1 MNERKKKKMKNKEKQ
16 CFIYPLDGGV
26 AEAIR
31 HVLKGDK
38 VIVKEKKILQVDLFN
53 FEEDEA
59 RAFHEWA
66 NSTAESE
73 VTFSNF
79 EFPV

>member
-1 MNERKKKKMKNKEKQ
+1 MRGKEREKMKNKEKQ
-16 CFIYPLDGGV
+16 CFVHPLDGSV

-31 HVLKGDK
+31 HVLKGDR
-38 VIVKEKKILQVDLFN
+38 VIIFDEEILQVDLFN

-66 NSTAESE
+66 SSTSKSE
-73 VTFSNF
+73 VLFNNF

>member
-1 MNERKKKKMKNKEKQ
+1 MKNEGKR
-16 CFIYPLDGGV
+16 CFVHPLDGSL

-38 VIVKEKKILQVDLFN
+38 VIVFDEKILQVDLFN

-66 NSTAESE
+66 NSTSKSE
-73 VTFSNF
+73 VLFSNF

>member
-1 MNERKKKKMKNKEKQ
+1 MNERKEKKMKNKEKQ

-38 VIVKEKKILQVDLFN
+38 VIVFDEKILHVDLFI

-66 NSTAESE
+66 DSTSKSE
-73 VTFSNF
+73 VIFSNF

>member
-1 MNERKKKKMKNKEKQ
+1 MKNKEKQ
-16 CFIYPLDGGV
+16 CFIYPLDVSV

-38 VIVKEKKILQVDLFN
+38 VIVFDEKILQVDLFN
-53 FEEDEA
+53 FTEDEA
-59 RAFHEWA
+59 RTFHEWA
-66 NSTAESE
+66 DSTSKSE
-73 VTFSNF
+73 VIFSNF

>member
-1 MNERKKKKMKNKEKQ
+1 MKKNENE
-16 CFIYPLDGGV
+16 CFIYPLDVSV

-31 HVLKGDK
+31 HVLAGDK
-38 VIVKEKKILQVDLFN
+38 VIIFDEKILQVDLFN

-66 NSTAESE
+66 NSTSKSE
-73 VTFSNF
+73 VLFSNF
-79 EFPV
+79 EFLV